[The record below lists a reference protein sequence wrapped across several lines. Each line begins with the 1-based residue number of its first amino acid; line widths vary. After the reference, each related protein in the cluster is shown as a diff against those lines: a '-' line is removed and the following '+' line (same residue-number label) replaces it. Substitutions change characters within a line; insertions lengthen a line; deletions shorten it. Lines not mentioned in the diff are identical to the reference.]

1 MGETMK
7 AVVYK
12 KPGEVV
18 FEDRPIPVIKDERDA
33 IVRVTLSTICSS
45 DLHIKHGDVPR
56 AKEDTILG
64 HEFVG
69 IVEETGSAVKKFKKG
84 DRVSVSVETFCG
96 TCFFCR
102 NGYVNN
108 CVEGGWEL
116 GCRIDG
122 CQAEYVRVPIADM
135 GMTLIPDDVKDED
148 ALFNGDILATGYWAA
163 SIGELKPA
171 DTVVVIGAGPTGL
184 CTLMSVKLYSPAKV
198 ILIDVNDF
206 RLNLA
211 KEQGLA
217 DITINSS
224 KEDPLEIILKET
236 NGRGAD
242 RVFEVAGLKST
253 FQLAWQ
259 AARPNAIV
267 VVVVLYEEP
276 QEIPLQLM
284 YGKNLIFKT
293 GGVDGN
299 SNYAEEIMRLVQTKQ
314 IDTSC
319 LITHKAPL
327 NDVMR
332 GYEVFENIEP
342 GEFGDLDVGF
352 DAGAFDAG
360 RGEFVQKFASQF
372 KITAHRCGA
381 LRKNL
386 RKSVRFSSSFIL

>member
-1 MGETMK
+1 MEKTMK

-12 KPGEVV
+12 GHGTVEL
-18 FEDRPIPVIKDERDA
+18 EDRPIPVIKDERDA
-33 IVRVTLSTICSS
+33 IVKVTLSSICSS
-45 DLHIKHGDVPR
+45 DLHIKHGTVPR
-56 AKEDTILG
+56 AKENTVLG

-69 IVEETGSAVKKFKKG
+69 EVIETGSAVKKFKKG

-102 NGYVNN
+102 NGFVNN

-135 GMTLIPDDVKDED
+135 GMTLIPDDVSYEA

-171 DTVVVIGAGPTGL
+171 DTVVVIGAGPTGI
-184 CTLMSVKLYSPAKV
+184 CTLMSVKLYSPSKV
-198 ILIDVNDF
+198 IVVDVDDS
-206 RLNLA
+206 RLELV
-211 KEQGLA
+211 KKQGLA
-217 DITINSS
+217 DITVNSLR
-224 KEDPLEIILKET
+224 EDPLEVIMRET
-236 NGRGAD
+236 DGRGAD
-242 RVFEVAGLKST
+242 RVFEVAGIKST
-253 FQLAWQ
+253 FELAWK

-267 VVVVLYEEP
+267 VVVALYSEP
-276 QEIPLQLM
+276 QEIPLQVM

-299 SNYAEEIMRLVQTKQ
+299 SNYAEEIMKLIQCGK

-327 NDVMR
+327 NDVIH
-332 GYEVFENIEP
+332 GYEVFEN
-342 GEFGDLDVGF
+342 
-352 DAGAFDAG
+352 
-360 RGEFVQKFASQF
+360 
-372 KITAHRCGA
+372 KIDNCVKWVITPYER
-381 LRKNL
+381 
-386 RKSVRFSSSFIL
+386 

>member
-1 MGETMK
+1 MGDTMK
-7 AVVYK
+7 AVIYK
-12 KPGEVV
+12 KKGEVV
-18 FEDRPIPVIKDERDA
+18 LEDRPLPTTKDERDA
-33 IVRVTLSTICSS
+33 IVKVTLSTICSS
-45 DLHIKHGDVPR
+45 DLHIKHGAVPR
-56 AKEDTILG
+56 AKENTILG

-69 IVEETGSAVKKFKKG
+69 EVVEVGSAVKKFKKG

-122 CQAEYVRVPIADM
+122 CQAEFVRVPIADM
-135 GMTLIPDDVKDED
+135 GMTLIPDDVTDED

-163 SIGELKPA
+163 SIGELKPS

-184 CTLMSVKLYSPAKV
+184 CTLMSIKLYSPSKV

-217 DITINSS
+217 DVIINSS
-224 KEDPLEIILKET
+224 KEDPLEVIMRET
-236 NGRGAD
+236 NGKGAD

-267 VVVVLYEEP
+267 VVVALYEEA
-276 QEIPLQLM
+276 QEIPLHLM
-284 YGKNLIFKT
+284 YGKNLTFKT
-293 GGVDGN
+293 GGVDG
-299 SNYAEEIMRLVQTKQ
+299 SAELAEQIMKLIQTKQ

-332 GYEVFENIEP
+332 GYEVFEN
-342 GEFGDLDVGF
+342 
-352 DAGAFDAG
+352 
-360 RGEFVQKFASQF
+360 
-372 KITAHRCGA
+372 KIDNCVKWVITPYER
-381 LRKNL
+381 
-386 RKSVRFSSSFIL
+386 

>member
-1 MGETMK
+1 MSETMK

-12 KPGEVV
+12 GHGTVEL
-18 FEDRPIPVIKDERDA
+18 EDRPMPVIKDDRDA
-33 IVRVTLSTICSS
+33 IVKVTLSSICSS
-45 DLHIKHGDVPR
+45 DLHIKHGTVPR
-56 AKEDTILG
+56 AKEDTVLG

-69 IVEETGSAVKKFKKG
+69 EVIETGSAVKKFKKG

-102 NGYVNN
+102 NGFVNN

-135 GMTLIPDDVKDED
+135 GMTLIPDDVTDEA

-171 DTVVVIGAGPTGL
+171 DTVVVIGAGPTGM

-198 ILIDVNDF
+198 IVVDVDDY
-206 RLNLA
+206 RLELA
-211 KEQGLA
+211 KKQGLA
-217 DITINSS
+217 DITVNS
-224 KEDPLEIILKET
+224 KNEDPLEVIMRET

-242 RVFEVAGLKST
+242 RVFEVAGIKST
-253 FQLAWQ
+253 FELAWK

-267 VVVVLYEEP
+267 VIVALYAEA

-299 SNYAEEIMRLVQTKQ
+299 SNYAEEIMKLVQCGK

-327 NDVMR
+327 NDVVH
-332 GYEVFENIEP
+332 GYEVFENRI
-342 GEFGDLDVGF
+342 DNCVKW
-352 DAGAFDAG
+352 
-360 RGEFVQKFASQF
+360 V
-372 KITAHRCGA
+372 ITPYER
-381 LRKNL
+381 
-386 RKSVRFSSSFIL
+386 

>member
-1 MGETMK
+1 MMGDTMK

-12 KPGEVV
+12 GHGIVEL
-18 FEDRPIPVIKDERDA
+18 EDRPMPAIKDERDA
-33 IVRVTLSTICSS
+33 IVKVTLSTICSS
-45 DLHIKHGDVPR
+45 DLHIKHGTVPR
-56 AKEDTILG
+56 AKENTVLG

-69 IVEETGSAVKKFKKG
+69 EVIETGSAVKKFKKG

-102 NGYVNN
+102 NGFVNN

-135 GMTLIPDDVKDED
+135 GMTLIPDDVTAEA

-163 SIGELKPA
+163 SIAELKPA

-198 ILIDVNDF
+198 IVVDVDDH
-206 RLNLA
+206 RLELA
-211 KEQGLA
+211 KNQGLA
-217 DITINSS
+217 DIIINS
-224 KEDPLEIILKET
+224 KNEDPLEVIMRET

-242 RVFEVAGLKST
+242 RVFEVAGIKST
-253 FQLAWQ
+253 FELAWK

-267 VVVVLYEEP
+267 VVVALYSEA

-284 YGKNLIFKT
+284 YGKNLTFKT

-299 SNYAEEIMRLVQTKQ
+299 SNYAEEIMKLVQCKK

-327 NDVMR
+327 NDVIH
-332 GYEVFENIEP
+332 GYEVFEN
-342 GEFGDLDVGF
+342 
-352 DAGAFDAG
+352 
-360 RGEFVQKFASQF
+360 
-372 KITAHRCGA
+372 KIDNCVKWVITPY
-381 LRKNL
+381 
-386 RKSVRFSSSFIL
+386 VR

>member
-1 MGETMK
+1 MK

-12 KPGEVV
+12 GKGEIAL
-18 FEDRPIPVIKDERDA
+18 EDRPIPVIKDERDA
-33 IVRVTLSTICSS
+33 IVKVTLSSICSS
-45 DLHIKHGDVPR
+45 DLHIKHGTVSR
-56 AKEDTILG
+56 ANENTILG

-69 IVEETGSAVKKFKKG
+69 EVVEVGSAVKKFKNG

-102 NGYVNN
+102 NGFVNN

-135 GMTLIPDDVKDED
+135 GMTKIPNNVDYEA

-163 SIGELKPA
+163 SIGEIKPA
-171 DTVVVIGAGPTGL
+171 DTIVVIGAGPTGL
-184 CTLMSVKLYSPAKV
+184 CTLMSSRLYSPSKV
-198 ILIDVNDF
+198 ILIDINDY
-206 RLNLA
+206 RLELA
-211 KEQGLA
+211 KEKGLA
-217 DITINSS
+217 DIIINSQR
-224 KEDPLEIILKET
+224 EDPLKVIMRET
-236 NGRGAD
+236 DGRGAD

-259 AARPNAIV
+259 AARPNAV
-267 VVVVLYEEP
+267 VVIVALYGET
-276 QEIPLQLM
+276 QEIPLHLM
-284 YGKNLIFKT
+284 YGKNLTFKT

-299 SNYAEEIMRLVQTKQ
+299 SDCAERIMKLIETKQ

-332 GYEVFENIEP
+332 GYEVFEN
-342 GEFGDLDVGF
+342 
-352 DAGAFDAG
+352 
-360 RGEFVQKFASQF
+360 
-372 KITAHRCGA
+372 KIDNCVKWVITPYENG
-381 LRKNL
+381 
-386 RKSVRFSSSFIL
+386 